1 MGFFSNRRNRII
13 REKIREAY
21 RSSDFVE
28 TNVHWEA
35 FERFANEHGGK
46 TDRYSDGGQDTAF
59 NLKGKE
65 IYSTSNNNDDFLLKI
80 YTESKSE
87 DVYKVFG
94 VRNRMDGTTLIK
106 VQSMDEFKKE
116 SSEFLDKISGK
127 SPVIPKAEEEAEAI
141 RLAEENLAA
150 FKKDHAKQCPM
161 CSKFLQKHIEICK
174 YCNYK
179 FE

>member
-1 MGFFSNRRNRII
+1 M
-13 REKIREAY
+13 
-21 RSSDFVE
+21 SSDFVE

-59 NLKGKE
+59 NIKGKE
-65 IYSTSNNNDDFLLKI
+65 IYSTSHNNDDFLLKI
-80 YTESKSE
+80 YKESKSE

-127 SPVIPKAEEEAEAI
+127 SPITSSAEEDAKAI
-141 RLAEENLAA
+141 REANENLAF
-150 FKKDHAKQCPM
+150 FKKEYKEEFSKECPQC
-161 CSKFLQKHIEICK
+161 STFLQKDVEMCRH
-174 YCNYK
+174 CNYK
-179 FE
+179 F